1 MRPLR
6 VRMTMRSLRESLPL
20 KWSNGRAG
28 CTCAM
33 CLTIWG
39 HIITFSARKQ
49 HNIMYIY
56 RVSNVYLSYIFRVCI
71 EIYSGLQAAKVQL
84 FCDICKRKGHFL
96 SKKGK
101 KTPKMSGYMNKKHS
115 RYPLIAKIG
124 TALQVTE
131 KCYTRHRLHPH

>member
-1 MRPLR
+1 
-6 VRMTMRSLRESLPL
+6 MRSLRESLPL

-28 CTCAM
+28 STLAM

-71 EIYSGLQAAKVQL
+71 EIYSGLQAAKL
-84 FCDICKRKGHFL
+84 LPFL
-96 SKKGK
+96 RDMQENSQSEIYLIEEFYVKI
-101 KTPKMSGYMNKKHS
+101 HS
-115 RYPLIAKIG
+115 
-124 TALQVTE
+124 E
-131 KCYTRHRLHPH
+131 

>member
-28 CTCAM
+28 STLAM

-56 RVSNVYLSYIFRVCI
+56 RVSNVYLSYIYRVCI

-101 KTPKMSGYMNKKHS
+101 KN
-115 RYPLIAKIG
+115 AKNEWIH
-124 TALQVTE
+124 E
-131 KCYTRHRLHPH
+131 

>member
-1 MRPLR
+1 
-6 VRMTMRSLRESLPL
+6 MTIRSLDESLPL

-49 HNIMYIY
+49 HNIMYSY

-71 EIYSGLQAAKVQL
+71 EIY
-84 FCDICKRKGHFL
+84 R
-96 SKKGK
+96 
-101 KTPKMSGYMNKKHS
+101 
-115 RYPLIAKIG
+115 
-124 TALQVTE
+124 
-131 KCYTRHRLHPH
+131 

>member
-56 RVSNVYLSYIFRVCI
+56 RVSNVYLSYIFRVCY
-71 EIYSGLQAAKVQL
+71 EIYSGFTAAKVLL
-84 FCDICKRKGHFL
+84 FSEICKRKGHFF
-96 SKKGK
+96 KQKGQK
-101 KTPKMSGYMNKKHS
+101 N
-115 RYPLIAKIG
+115 AKNEWIH
-124 TALQVTE
+124 E
-131 KCYTRHRLHPH
+131 